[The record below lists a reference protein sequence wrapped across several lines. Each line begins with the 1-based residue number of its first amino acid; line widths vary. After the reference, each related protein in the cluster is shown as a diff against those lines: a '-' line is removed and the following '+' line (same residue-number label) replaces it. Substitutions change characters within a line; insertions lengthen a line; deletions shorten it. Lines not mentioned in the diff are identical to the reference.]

1 MEWVIVLLLSLP
13 IFLIPKVSRLP
24 LTPKVIAMYVTFGI
38 LAVGVA
44 IGVWLIPP
52 GTF

>member
-1 MEWVIVLLLSLP
+1 MEWVIVLLRILP
-13 IFLIPKVSRLP
+13 MFLIPKASRLSMP
-24 LTPKVIAMYVTFGI
+24 PKVIAMYFTFGI

-44 IGVWLIPP
+44 IDVWLIPP